1 MNTDMRDKLTLLEL
15 NSLIRQEIKNSFPA
29 SYWVIA
35 EISEIKVNPRGHC
48 YLDLVEKDELEDR
61 IIAKARGTIWVRK
74 FRMLEPYFESTTG
87 KKLTTGLKILV
98 NVTVEYHELYGFS
111 LNVIDIDPAYTLG
124 DLARKKI
131 ETINRLEEEGIINMN
146 KELPLPEVP
155 QKIAIISSETAAGYK
170 DFIEQLTHNPYGY
183 KFYTKLFPAYMQGEE
198 AEKSIVRALE
208 NIYEYESFFDV
219 VTIIRGGGAQ
229 SDLSCF
235 DLYGLASNI
244 AQFPLPVITG
254 IGHEKD
260 ESVADIVAHT
270 KQKTPTAV
278 ADFLI
283 NKAYLFEERLYELR
297 DSFTNRVKDFLQQEN
312 QNISRITHQV
322 VPAAKSTIE
331 KSKHKVN
338 LLINN
343 FANSNKQY
351 LNVQRRVLRTK
362 SYELNNLV
370 KTSLKHQHFSLE
382 LYKQNVKKYVKSY
395 FNSHREKLNNK
406 ENAKKYLDPQ
416 NILKRGFSITRHN
429 KSVIQDIEKLEKDD
443 IVETI
448 LYKGKIESVVIK
460 KTMSNTDKSE

>member
-1 MNTDMRDKLTLLEL
+1 MHDKLTLLEL
-15 NSLIRQEIKNSFPA
+15 NSLIRQEIKSSFPA

-35 EISEIKVNPRGHC
+35 EISEIKINPRGHC

-74 FRMLEPYFESTTG
+74 FRMLEPYFEATTG
-87 KKLTTGLKILV
+87 KKLTAGLKILV
-98 NVTVEYHELYGFS
+98 NATLEYHELYGFS

-131 ETINRLEEEGIINMN
+131 ETINRLDEEGIIKMN

-155 QKIAIISSETAAGYK
+155 QKIAIISSATAAGYK
-170 DFIEQLTHNPYGY
+170 DFIEQLKQNPYGY

-208 NIYEYESFFDV
+208 NIYEYEYLFDV
-219 VTIIRGGGAQ
+219 VAIIRGGGAQ
-229 SDLSCF
+229 SDMSCF
-235 DLYGLASNI
+235 DLYGIASNI

-283 NKAYLFEERLYELR
+283 NKAYLFEERLHELR
-297 DSFTNRVKDFLQQEN
+297 DSFTNRVKDFLLQEN
-312 QNISRITHQV
+312 QKITGITNQL
-322 VPAAKSTIE
+322 VPAAKSNIE
-331 KSKHKVN
+331 KSKHKIN
-338 LLINN
+338 LLITN
-343 FANSNKQY
+343 FANTNKQY
-351 LNVQRRVLRTK
+351 LNAQYGIMHTK
-362 SYELNNLV
+362 LYELRNLI
-370 KTSLKHQHFSLE
+370 KASLKHQHFSLE
-382 LYKQNVKKYVKSY
+382 LYKQNVKKYVNSY
-395 FNSHREKLNNK
+395 FNAHKEKLNNK
-406 ENAKKYLDPQ
+406 ENAKKYLDPK

-429 KSVIQDIEKLEKDD
+429 QRVIKSVDNIKKEDVI
-443 IVETI
+443 ETI
-448 LYKGKIESVVIK
+448 LYKGKIESVVTK
-460 KTMSNTDKSE
+460 KNMSQTDKSE